1 MIKRVLSLLIAIVM
15 VLSMAAFA
23 TAETADDA
31 ASTIVYG
38 TAPFG
43 MKFSPFFATTAY
55 DMEVVDLF
63 SGAMLAA
70 DRGGN
75 IIRNG
80 IEGETVEYNGTEYT
94 YYGMGNVE
102 VVMNDDG
109 TVDYNLTMRDDLV
122 FSDGTP
128 AENTRSSSS
137 AST

>member
-1 MIKRVLSLLIAIVM
+1 MIKRLLSLLIAIVM
-15 VLSMAAFA
+15 VLSMAAF
-23 TAETADDA
+23 AETADDA

-55 DMEVVDLF
+55 DQEVVDLF
-63 SGAMLAA
+63 SGAVLAA

-94 YYGMGNVE
+94 
-102 VVMNDDG
+102 
-109 TVDYNLTMRDDLV
+109 
-122 FSDGTP
+122 
-128 AENTRSSSS
+128 
-137 AST
+137 